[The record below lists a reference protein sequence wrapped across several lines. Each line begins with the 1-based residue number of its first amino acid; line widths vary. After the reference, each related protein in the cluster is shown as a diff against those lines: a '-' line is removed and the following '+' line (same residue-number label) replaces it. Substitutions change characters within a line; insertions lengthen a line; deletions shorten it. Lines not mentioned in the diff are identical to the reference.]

1 MSSNQEEILLSYLV
15 MEHDD
20 EHFTILPVVE
30 EIIKT
35 HFPEGEALNIPQLA
49 ASISNCA
56 AEIQLHIENLNHNLD
71 PEYISPKI
79 QEIVAASLGMTR
91 IWKLI
96 NRFQEPNLASLI

>member
-56 AEIQLHIENLNHNLD
+56 AEIQLHIENLNYDLD
-71 PEYISPKI
+71 PEYIRNKTSLKTQNI
-79 QEIVAASLGMTR
+79 FNFCVFWKNEIR
-91 IWKLI
+91 IFW
-96 NRFQEPNLASLI
+96 